1 MLKRIEDSDLNFLS
15 FLVLNIKINAIIPF
29 KHQTEDLLVASN
41 EIFPSFLNS
50 ISLKVKTNAGIL
62 SIKRK

>member
-41 EIFPSFLNS
+41 EIFPSFLKKIIYFID
-50 ISLKVKTNAGIL
+50 ISQYG
-62 SIKRK
+62 